1 MGRTQRTRDRSPEM
15 KVEMLMTS
23 PLTRKRNLPRKR
35 KTLTMKLR
43 LVPRR
48 RRIKE
53 GKNERLKRV
62 AKVERRRRKRERTAI
77 FQIPK
82 LKKRRKN
89 LSSPINAARSQSLP
103 LRLLKKHPPR
113 NRRCQLWRRCAS
125 SSA

>member
-1 MGRTQRTRDRSPEM
+1 MGEFVTRWRRTQRTRDRSPEM

-23 PLTRKRNLPRKR
+23 PLTQKRNLPRKR

-82 LKKRRKN
+82 WKKRRKN
-89 LSSPINAARSQSLP
+89 LSSPINAARSQSL
-103 LRLLKKHPPR
+103 LL
-113 NRRCQLWRRCAS
+113 
-125 SSA
+125 